1 MAVDGGPG
9 LDSRSPQRGIS
20 ASVRS
25 VVENT
30 HRSTAVVCTLVP
42 QGLVVELDVQPV
54 ERAAVAT
61 S

>member
-1 MAVDGGPG
+1 
-9 LDSRSPQRGIS
+9 
-20 ASVRS
+20 